1 VLTSG
6 PGGPFQGG
14 APVEMMASFPLSMP
28 LVLALASSA
37 AAQLTKFLVTLAR
50 DGKVNFKRLVELGGM
65 PSAHS
70 ASVAALSTGVALQE
84 GIHSALFG
92 VTAFYSLMTMYDAAG
107 IRRSA
112 GRQAEVLNR
121 IVDEIQMTGRIR
133 EERLLELLGHTPFEV
148 FVGAALGIAFALA
161 GAALLNGR

>member
-1 VLTSG
+1 
-6 PGGPFQGG
+6 
-14 APVEMMASFPLSMP
+14 MASFPLSLP
-28 LVLALASSA
+28 LLLALASSA
-37 AAQLTKFLVTLAR
+37 AAQLTKFLVTLFK
-50 DGKVNFKRLVELGGM
+50 DGTWNFKRLVELGGM

-92 VTAFYSLMTMYDAAG
+92 VTVFYSLMTMYDAAG

-121 IVDEIQMTGRIR
+121 IVDDLQMTGKIR

-148 FVGAALGIAFALA
+148 IVGAALGVGLALT
-161 GAALLNGR
+161 GATLLNVR

>member
-1 VLTSG
+1 MG
-6 PGGPFQGG
+6 
-14 APVEMMASFPLSMP
+14 SFFIPKP

-37 AAQLTKFLVTLAR
+37 AAQLMKFLVSWGR
-50 DGKVNFKRLVELGGM
+50 ERKVNFKRLVELGGM

-70 ASVAALSTGVALQE
+70 ASVAALSTGVALEE
-84 GIHSALFG
+84 GMRSAIFG
-92 VTAFYSLMTMYDAAG
+92 VTVFFSLMTMYDAAG

-121 IVDEIQMTGRIR
+121 IVDDLQVSGRVR

-148 FVGAALGIAFALA
+148 LVGATFGIVFALA
-161 GAALLNGR
+161 VGQLWSA

>member
-1 VLTSG
+1 VLTGGG
-6 PGGPFQGG
+6 PGGPFEGG
-14 APVEMMASFPLSMP
+14 AVADLMASFPLSMP

-37 AAQLTKFLVTLAR
+37 ATQLTKFLVTLAR
-50 DGKVNFKRLVELGGM
+50 EHKVNFKRLVELGGM

-84 GIHSALFG
+84 GVHSALFG

-121 IVDEIQMTGRIR
+121 IVDDLQMTGRIR

-161 GAALLNGR
+161 GVALLGR